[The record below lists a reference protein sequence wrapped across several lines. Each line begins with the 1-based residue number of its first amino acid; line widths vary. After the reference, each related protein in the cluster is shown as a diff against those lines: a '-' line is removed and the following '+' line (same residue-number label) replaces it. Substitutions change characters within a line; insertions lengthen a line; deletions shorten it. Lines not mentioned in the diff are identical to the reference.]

1 MAKAET
7 RCIGPTPALRSWLR
21 REVLPQIATR
31 SAPGSARPRRF
42 DGQLSRTQAEKA
54 AENSAG
60 LIRFIRIVSHRS
72 PGTPSA

>member
-7 RCIGPTPALRSWLR
+7 RWIGAAPARRSWLR
-21 REVLPQIATR
+21 REVFPSIATR
-31 SAPGSARPRRF
+31 SARS
-42 DGQLSRTQAEKA
+42 GQLSRTQSEKA

-72 PGTPSA
+72 PGTPCA